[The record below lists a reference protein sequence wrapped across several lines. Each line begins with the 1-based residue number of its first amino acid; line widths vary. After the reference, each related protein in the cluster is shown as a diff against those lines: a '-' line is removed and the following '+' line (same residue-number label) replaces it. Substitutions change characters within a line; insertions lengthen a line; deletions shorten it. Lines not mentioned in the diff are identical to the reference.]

1 MSDLRRS
8 EYPGLVGKTILR
20 AQWSNDLDCCNLRID
35 FTDETHVSFSFSMTI
50 SKNAESSDVDGGDLN
65 THRRLVTLPARP
77 KLKPL
82 E

>member
-1 MSDLRRS
+1 MSDLCRS
-8 EYPGLVGKTILR
+8 EYPGLLGKTIRR

-35 FTDETHVSFSFSMTI
+35 FTDDTHVSFAFSMTI
-50 SKNAESSDVDGGDLN
+50 SKNTESSDSKHDDLSSPR
-65 THRRLVTLPARP
+65 HLVILPARP